1 MDTTGDGQ
9 RPTATSGSDGR
20 GHLWTEDTLVTRL
33 VLAPGALRLPLRALF
48 SYRTDD
54 PYAVHIV
61 WHLDRT
67 TPVWWVL
74 DRELLARGM
83 TDAVGEGDVRVWPDA
98 ERPAVCLSLRSPHGT
113 ALVEIAHSALAEWLT
128 RTHELVPPGQ
138 EDRFVDT
145 GAELAELLAARD
157 DHGTTGTS
165 GSSGP
170 IGPNGPD

>member
-1 MDTTGDGQ
+1 PSPRVGPWQERTGRRDTATGHDRSDRTTGAERRGAGAMDTTGDGQ

-67 TPVWWVL
+67 TPVWWAL
-74 DRELLARGM
+74 DRELL
-83 TDAVGEGDVRVWPDA
+83 
-98 ERPAVCLSLRSPHGT
+98 
-113 ALVEIAHSALAEWLT
+113 
-128 RTHELVPPGQ
+128 
-138 EDRFVDT
+138 
-145 GAELAELLAARD
+145 
-157 DHGTTGTS
+157 
-165 GSSGP
+165 
-170 IGPNGPD
+170 